1 MSNLDL
7 SDLCL
12 EYRIITDRDKDRDN
26 NCGYIPIPKDN
37 LVAGA
42 NFISI
47 VNIIPPNT
55 RYQLRIKKKSQD
67 QWHYCP
73 IQEPKSDNVV
83 EVGISI

>member
-12 EYRIITDRDKDRDN
+12 EYRIITDIDRDRDN

-37 LVAGA
+37 IVAGA

-55 RYQLRIKKKSQD
+55 LYQLRIKKKSQD
-67 QWHYCP
+67 QWRYYP
-73 IQEPKSDNVV
+73 IWKSQSDNVV
-83 EVGISI
+83 KAGISI

>member
-26 NCGYIPIPKDN
+26 NYGYIPIPKDN

-47 VNIIPPNT
+47 VNIILPNT
-55 RYQLRIKKKSQD
+55 CYQLRIKKKSHD

-73 IQEPKSDNVV
+73 IQESKSDNVV